1 MGTLADTIIPLMGS
15 VSMEKAET
23 VRKACDGLEK
33 RIEELERA
41 TTNTGEGARKADGAK
56 PAQVPSP
63 APSASVPLTMTQ
75 RERETIIEEEQEFT
89 LLAWT
94 LQACWSVCNGVE
106 ASENATSQRKAIARL
121 TMDALPKARE
131 ELARLLLASRAP
143 RPTLNLRTATPE
155 SAPRASTVSVEEMA
169 ERLYEANRALPTWE
183 RNPSTCEL
191 TQKARD
197 YFRSLARSAL
207 SALSASEERPRL
219 SDRYRLCSKCAAP
232 DAEEISVSESPRYL
246 DLGCPVCKPSRA
258 VDPLVVDAHSAELSD
273 LDDRVSKLEQ
283 SPRYMDLGCSVC
295 KPSRAA
301 QPASEPRCKH
311 GRSLYSAFDCI
322 ACEEEGSADHEA
334 KRAAQLEYTVGC
346 DQCEK
351 PLSKVEHHPSGIII
365 CKECGGDSTRAAQPA
380 PASTPPARAVAGTSL
395 VCTECGCRWKRH
407 ADGSFQLYDAD
418 QRPCVECDNAPNS
431 PLRPETPDD
440 APAST
445 PDEGEVETPV
455 QPIVT
460 DKHGVT
466 RFKANAIVAYI
477 VDWCARKN
485 GTVGY
490 GPDPDGP
497 APDLSEISRMAFSRD
512 DRVQL
517 AQLIGYS
524 LSGFEELG
532 YVESADVHRA
542 LRLSSSR
549 PPRVDVR
556 AVLQRFYGCPEGD
569 MRLKGPWLA
578 DMTAALKSQGV
589 ECVGEKESAA

>member
-41 TTNTGEGARKADGAK
+41 TTNTGEETATHEGADTQG
-56 PAQVPSP
+56 PASAPPLSEKTSSP
-63 APSASVPLTMTQ
+63 APSASEIPAWVPSVGEIVGCMWIQAPAGGFRMPSVT
-75 RERETIIEEEQEFT
+75 EIE
-89 LLAWT
+89 A
-94 LQACWSVCNGVE
+94 V
-106 ASENATSQRKAIARL
+106 RRL
-121 TMDALPKARE
+121 I
-131 ELARLLLASRAP
+131 ASR
-143 RPTLNLRTATPE
+143 
-155 SAPRASTVSVEEMA
+155 APRASTVSVEEMA

-207 SALSASEERPRL
+207 SALSASEAPRGPANGGKDFHGNFHGTL
-219 SDRYRLCSKCAAP
+219 TAAP
-232 DAEEISVSESPRYL
+232 EAPQ
-246 DLGCPVCKPSRA
+246 PSREDIEWMNA
-258 VDPLVVDAHSAELSD
+258 PMGP
-273 LDDRVSKLEQ
+273 Q
-283 SPRYMDLGCSVC
+283 
-295 KPSRAA
+295 PS
-301 QPASEPRCKH
+301 
-311 GRSLYSAFDCI
+311 
-322 ACEEEGSADHEA
+322 
-334 KRAAQLEYTVGC
+334 RAAQLEYTVGC

-351 PLSKVEHHPSGIII
+351 LLSKVEHHPSGIII

-380 PASTPPARAVAGTSL
+380 PASTPPIRAVAGTSL
-395 VCTECGCRWKRH
+395 ACAKCGCRWKRH

-549 PPRVDVR
+549 TPRVDVR
-556 AVLQRFYGCPEGD
+556 
-569 MRLKGPWLA
+569 RLLVDAYVCVVCAETVA